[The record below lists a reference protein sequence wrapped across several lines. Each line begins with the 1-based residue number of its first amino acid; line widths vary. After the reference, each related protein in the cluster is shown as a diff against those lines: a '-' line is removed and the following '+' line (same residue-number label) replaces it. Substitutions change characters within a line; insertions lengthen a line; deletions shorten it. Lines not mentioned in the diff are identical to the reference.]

1 MCLRV
6 ALLGVDKVGELGGV
20 AQEEDRSVVENPI
33 EIAFIGADFDSETAG
48 VTGSV
53 RRAILS
59 TNGRET
65 NSSTSPVAD
74 LFEEGGASEIGDV
87 IGYFEMAV
95 RAGTLGMNL

>member
-53 RRAILS
+53 R
-59 TNGRET
+59 
-65 NSSTSPVAD
+65 
-74 LFEEGGASEIGDV
+74 
-87 IGYFEMAV
+87 
-95 RAGTLGMNL
+95 